1 MYKLLVVEDSID
13 IQELLTIALAPIAEL
28 TLAGSI
34 KTAYEIFKK
43 DKFDLILMDVML
55 EDGNGFE
62 LTRMIRALPD
72 GKRIPVI
79 FLTSK
84 NDISD
89 KEAGFD
95 LGAEDYIVKPC
106 DLREVRLRIENR
118 LKKIRA
124 EKESYTG
131 NQLQREHLCLN
142 IPLQKVFI
150 KNVEVP
156 VTPLQFKILFYLMSH
171 ENQVI
176 ARDQLI
182 NEIWGK
188 GVHVSRSIDTHV
200 NSLRRKLGT
209 YSSCIQAVYGTGYVF
224 RSH

>member
-1 MYKLLVVEDSID
+1 MYKLLIVEDSLD
-13 IQELLTIALAPIAEL
+13 IQDLLTIALKPIADL
-28 TLAGSI
+28 HISGSI
-34 KTAYEIFKK
+34 HSAFEAFKK
-43 DKFDLILMDVML
+43 NKFDLILMDVML

-62 LTRMIRALPD
+62 LTQQLRMLPE
-72 GKRIPVI
+72 GKNVPVI

-84 NDISD
+84 NDIAD
-89 KEAGFD
+89 KEAGFL

-118 LKKIRA
+118 LKKLTL
-124 EKESYTG
+124 EKRSQTAG
-131 NQLQREHLCLN
+131 DLVKNHLRLV

-150 KNVEVP
+150 KDEEIQ

-171 ENQVI
+171 ESEVVP
-176 ARDQLI
+176 RDQLI
-182 NEIWGK
+182 SEIWGK

-224 RSH
+224 KAD